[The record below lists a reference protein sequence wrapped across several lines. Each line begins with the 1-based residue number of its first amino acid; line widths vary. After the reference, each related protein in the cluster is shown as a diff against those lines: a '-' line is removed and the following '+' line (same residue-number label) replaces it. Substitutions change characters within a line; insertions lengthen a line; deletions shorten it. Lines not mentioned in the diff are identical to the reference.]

1 MDYFIKNNQV
11 IIDSISFQ
19 DLGNEMQAAVARRI
33 CSRRDYQNF
42 VRIDNRYLGMN

>member
-33 CSRRDYQNF
+33 CSRSQL
-42 VRIDNRYLGMN
+42 DNILSQLNK